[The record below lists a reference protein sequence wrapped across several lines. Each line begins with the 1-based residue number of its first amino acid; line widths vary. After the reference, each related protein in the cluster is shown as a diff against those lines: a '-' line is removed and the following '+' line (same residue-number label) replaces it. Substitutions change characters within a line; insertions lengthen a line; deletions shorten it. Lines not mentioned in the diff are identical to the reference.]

1 MENRK
6 VISLNI
12 SEKKGIVK
20 KPVGQF
26 LLNKDGVVGDAHAGM
41 KNRQVSLLGQ
51 DSIDKFIEEMGK
63 AINHGDFAEN
73 ITIDHIPTT
82 IAPLDIFSFDRIR
95 LEVSQIGKHCHGTGC
110 AIYTDTGNCIM
121 PKEGIFCRVVEGGQL
136 EVNDVLVYEPKVFD
150 IRIITLSDRAHKGVY
165 RDMSGETIQ
174 NMATAYMKEKR
185 RECKLTKQIIP
196 DEKDQLGA
204 LIKQWVADGADMIF
218 TTGGTGI
225 GPRDITPEVVR
236 PLLDKELNG
245 LMDYIRLKYGAQNPK
260 ALISRSVAGVI
271 GKTLIYSLPGSV
283 NGVKEYMTEILESL
297 IHSSYMIN
305 DLDIH

>member
-1 MENRK
+1 
-6 VISLNI
+6 
-12 SEKKGIVK
+12 
-20 KPVGQF
+20 
-26 LLNKDGVVGDAHAGM
+26 M

-51 DSIDKFIEEMGK
+51 DSIDRFIEEMGK
-63 AINHGDFAEN
+63 AINYGDFAEN

-82 IAPLDIFSFDRIR
+82 IAPLDVFSYNDIR

-110 AIYTDTGNCIM
+110 AIFTDTGNCIM
-121 PKEGIFCRVVEGGQL
+121 PKEGIFCRVIEGGL
-136 EVNDVLVYEPKVFD
+136 LKVNDVMMYEPKVFD
-150 IRIITLSDRAHKGVY
+150 IRIITLSDRAYKGVY

-174 NMATAYMKEKR
+174 NMVSAYMYEKH

-196 DEKDQLGA
+196 DEKEQLES
-204 LIKQWVADGADMIF
+204 LIKLWVAEGADVIF

-271 GKTLIYSLPGSV
+271 GKSLIYSLPGSV
-283 NGVKEYMTEILESL
+283 NGVKEYTTEILGSL
-297 IHSSYMIN
+297 IHSLYMIN